1 MLISY
6 IKYLFSSKT
15 IFKVHSPF
23 IFDLLKSALKDEKD
37 IDVFAPVEQLRKE
50 MLKTRTQIN
59 VNDLGTNMGLYR
71 IKVKTIAGKSLKRPK
86 YARLLYRLVKYFQP
100 GCIIELGTSLGI
112 SASYQYLAMNQ
123 GNMITI
129 EGCSEIAG
137 IARENFKKLGH
148 NNISVINS
156 SFDDAIRNNLVEIG
170 KPDYVFIDGNH
181 TREATLRYF
190 EYFLT
195 KHTNESV
202 FVFDDIHWSKGME
215 EAWAVIRNHDA
226 VTATIDLYQI
236 GIVLFKKELS
246 RQNFIIRY

>member
-23 IFDLLKSALKDEKD
+23 IFDLLKTVLKDEKD
-37 IDVFAPVEQLRKE
+37 LNVFAPIEQLRKE
-50 MLKTRTQIN
+50 MLKIRTQVN
-59 VNDLGTNMGLYR
+59 FNDLGAKQGTYR
-71 IKVKTIAGKSLKRPK
+71 AKVKTIAGKSLIQPK
-86 YARLLYRLVKYFQP
+86 YARLLYRFVKYFQP
-100 GCIIELGTSLGI
+100 ACIIELGTSLGI
-112 SASYQYLAMNQ
+112 SASYQYLAMNL
-123 GNMITI
+123 GSMITI
-129 EGCSEIAG
+129 EGCCEITA
-137 IARENFKKLGH
+137 IARENFKKLGY
-148 NNISVINS
+148 NGIRLIDS
-156 SFDDAIRNNLVEIG
+156 SFDDALSDGLTNIEKVTYIF
-170 KPDYVFIDGNH
+170 VDGNH
-181 TREATLRYF
+181 TREAALRYF

-215 EAWAVIRNHDA
+215 EAWDIISNHDA